1 MERCLVAA
9 FQADHARFKGVAVA
23 WLWWLVGRRLL
34 ALLLA
39 VVVVVVANRIVH
51 GSCQCI
57 VATDDTA
64 AVVAWCT
71 RTVL

>member
-1 MERCLVAA
+1 MAA

-23 WLWWLVGRRLL
+23 WLWWLVGRRVL

-39 VVVVVVANRIVH
+39 VVAVVVVANRIVH

-64 AVVAWCT
+64 AVVA
-71 RTVL
+71 

>member
-1 MERCLVAA
+1 MAA
-9 FQADHARFKGVAVA
+9 FQADHARFKGVAA
-23 WLWWLVGRRLL
+23 AWLVGRRLL

-39 VVVVVVANRIVH
+39 VVAVVVVANRIVH

-71 RTVL
+71 RIVL